1 MQIEAGSIIQRRL
14 EVPLGPLYNH
24 VGIFVSEDQVIHFN
38 GERKGDRDAVIKIES
53 LDDFAAGYEVK
64 VRANPEDDDHAFAIV
79 QEAQRQYTIL
89 ENNFDRQY
97 SLFWKNCD
105 DFAVHCYEI
114 KFPSKTDPEK
124 LRQVSAPMTQIKK
137 TIWGTIATIAAA
149 VPTIL
154 LAVLFRRGDKRS

>member
-79 QEAQRQYTIL
+79 LEAQRQYTIL

-97 SLFWKNCD
+97 SFFWKNCE
-105 DFAVHCYEI
+105 DFAVHCYQI
-114 KFPSKTDPEK
+114 KFPSKTDPKK
-124 LRQVSAPMTQIKK
+124 LQQVFAPMTQTKK
-137 TIWGTIATIAAA
+137 TIWGTIATA

-154 LAVLFRRGDKRS
+154 LVVGIALFRRGDKRS